1 MKGNHNQKEI
11 AMATATIEVCNAN
24 ASNIDSRED
33 VGLREKL
40 EQLGLEYDVVRV
52 NMLSVDTDR
61 NEYQTR
67 QHSIV
72 DRETVERYKM
82 SLNSGEC
89 VFPEMLF
96 AATLGSRKT
105 GAKSLVPVC
114 GRHRIVAHKEAG
126 IASTLGIVVYVKNE
140 TDKAK
145 LVTVSRWDNFR
156 NGAPE
161 TVNAHYQ
168 GLAQECIALAGGVM
182 NGFPPKSVIDEI
194 ASRNSIAGQYKT
206 RLKMHIRAMLFQA
219 ECRSLRIP
227 RVPENAALCAAA
239 YDFVDREGFEA
250 IAKTVCANQSH
261 KGIAGVVK
269 ECSQRRLSGKSA
281 VDFIKD
287 TSSGFSECPVRMTSA
302 DEVRLRLNAL
312 TDSLKKLDQ
321 DPSVTTHCVEL
332 LEKHLEEA
340 FERAAQVTARIK
352 ERHTNE

>member
-1 MKGNHNQKEI
+1 
-11 AMATATIEVCNAN
+11 MATATIEPTAVGGKH
-24 ASNIDSRED
+24 IESRED

-40 EQLGLEYDVVRV
+40 EQLGLDYDVVRV
-52 NMLSVDTDR
+52 SMSSVNTDR

-82 SLNSGEC
+82 SLNSGHC

-96 AATLGSRKT
+96 AVSSGSRKT
-105 GAKSLVPVC
+105 GAKSLVAVC
-114 GRHRIVAHKEAG
+114 GRHRSVAHKEAG
-126 IASTLGIVVYVKNE
+126 IASTTGIVVFVKNE

-145 LVTVSRWDNFR
+145 LVTLSRWDNFR

-168 GLAQECIALAGGVM
+168 GLAQECIALSGGVL
-182 NGFPPKSVIDEI
+182 NGFPPKVVIDEI
-194 ASRNSIAGQYKT
+194 ASRNSLAAQHKT

-227 RVPENAALCAAA
+227 RVPDNAALCAAA
-239 YDFVDREGFEA
+239 YDFVDREGFEE
-250 IAKTVCANQSH
+250 IAKVVCANQSH

-269 ECSQRRLSGKSA
+269 ECSQRRLSGKAA

-287 TSSGFSECPVRMTSA
+287 ASSGFSDCAVRMTAA
-302 DEVRLRLNAL
+302 DQVRLRCKTLENAL
-312 TDSLKKLDQ
+312 RKLDQ
-321 DPSVTTHCVEL
+321 DPSVSAHCVKI
-332 LEKHLEEA
+332 LESHLQEA
-340 FERAAQVTARIK
+340 IDLFVEVATRIK

>member
-1 MKGNHNQKEI
+1 
-11 AMATATIEVCNAN
+11 MATATIEATAV
-24 ASNIDSRED
+24 SGKHIESRED

-40 EQLGLEYDVVRV
+40 EQLGLDYDVARV
-52 NMLSVDTDR
+52 NISSVDTDR

-96 AATLGSRKT
+96 AATSGSRKT
-105 GAKSLVPVC
+105 GAKSLVPVA

-126 IASTLGIVVYVKNE
+126 IASTMGLVVYVKNE

-168 GLAQECIALAGGVM
+168 GLAQECIALAGGVL

-194 ASRNSIAGQYKT
+194 AARNSIAGQYKT

-227 RVPENAALCAAA
+227 RVPDSTALCAAA
-239 YDFVDREGFEA
+239 YDFVDREGFEEIVKA
-250 IAKTVCANQSH
+250 VCANQSH

-269 ECSQRRLSGKSA
+269 ECSQRRLSGRAA

-287 TSSGFSECPVRMTSA
+287 SSSGFSECPVRLTSA
-302 DEVRLRLNAL
+302 DEVRLRCKAL
-312 TDSLKKLDQ
+312 IDSLKKLDQ

-332 LEKHLEEA
+332 LERHLEEA
-340 FERAAQVTARIK
+340 FERAAQVTSRIK
-352 ERHTNE
+352 ERQANE